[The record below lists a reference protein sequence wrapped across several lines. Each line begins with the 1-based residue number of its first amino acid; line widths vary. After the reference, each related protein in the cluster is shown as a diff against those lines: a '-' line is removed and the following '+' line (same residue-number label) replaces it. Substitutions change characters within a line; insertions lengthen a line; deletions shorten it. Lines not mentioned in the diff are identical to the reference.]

1 MKKNERKKAQHSN
14 HNNKHAEIEE
24 TISKENKEQKT
35 KLNSKIAPPIKV
47 DKKDKYISFSTRVC
61 IYSIICLIS
70 ILLAIFCITKSL
82 VIDKEEYVTY
92 QEKSDIDY
100 KVNLKSNDFYES
112 PYLGKDMIYIASLIN
127 GIDINFLYD
136 FTITEP
142 ANITFN
148 YDVVARLE
156 IVDPVDKQV
165 YYEKEYTLLENQ
177 QATIDQKQQY
187 YINQPISIDYNY
199 YNSLA
204 NSFKSTYGV
213 DSESNLVVYLKINKN
228 NTNDTDLIKISNQSN
243 MSLTIPLSEKAIN
256 IQMDYKEINASKTL
270 VKEENVKIENVIFVI
285 FSIIFLLVAIQML
298 HKLIKILP
306 IFHKKL
312 SLYDNYIKKILTE
325 YDRLIVE
332 SSYCPEFEKY
342 NIIKVKEFS
351 ELVDV
356 HDNINQPILYY
367 EVTKHQKS
375 YFYIKSNDDIYLT
388 TIKAVDLEEKN
399 EKK

>member
-1 MKKNERKKAQHSN
+1 
-14 HNNKHAEIEE
+14 
-24 TISKENKEQKT
+24 
-35 KLNSKIAPPIKV
+35 
-47 DKKDKYISFSTRVC
+47 
-61 IYSIICLIS
+61 
-70 ILLAIFCITKSL
+70 
-82 VIDKEEYVTY
+82 
-92 QEKSDIDY
+92 
-100 KVNLKSNDFYES
+100 
-112 PYLGKDMIYIASLIN
+112 
-127 GIDINFLYD
+127 
-136 FTITEP
+136 
-142 ANITFN
+142 
-148 YDVVARLE
+148 
-156 IVDPVDKQV
+156 
-165 YYEKEYTLLENQ
+165 
-177 QATIDQKQQY
+177 
-187 YINQPISIDYNY
+187 
-199 YNSLA
+199 
-204 NSFKSTYGV
+204 
-213 DSESNLVVYLKINKN
+213 
-228 NTNDTDLIKISNQSN
+228 

-270 VKEENVKIENVIFVI
+270 VKEENVKIENVLFVI